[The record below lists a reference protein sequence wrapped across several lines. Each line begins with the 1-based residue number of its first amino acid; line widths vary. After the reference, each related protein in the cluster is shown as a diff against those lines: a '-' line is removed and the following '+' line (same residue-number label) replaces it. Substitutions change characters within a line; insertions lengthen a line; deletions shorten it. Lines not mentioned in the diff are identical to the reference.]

1 MRLNFPFIPIASIV
15 AIIVFAY
22 IRNKQARRNDERRE
36 RLEQKQE
43 ELIELLKKNNLPT
56 EKNTDDE
63 S

>member
-1 MRLNFPFIPIASIV
+1 MKMNIPLIPLAAIV

-22 IRNKQARRNDERRE
+22 MRNRQATRNDERRE

-43 ELIELLKKNNLPT
+43 ELIERLRIKNLPT

>member
-1 MRLNFPFIPIASIV
+1 MRLNFPFIPISAIV

-22 IRNKQARRNDERRE
+22 MRNKQARRNDERRE

>member
-1 MRLNFPFIPIASIV
+1 LIPLAAIV
-15 AIIVFAY
+15 EIIVFAY
-22 IRNKQARRNDERRE
+22 MRNRQAIRNDERRE

-43 ELIELLKKNNLPT
+43 ELIERLRIKNLPT